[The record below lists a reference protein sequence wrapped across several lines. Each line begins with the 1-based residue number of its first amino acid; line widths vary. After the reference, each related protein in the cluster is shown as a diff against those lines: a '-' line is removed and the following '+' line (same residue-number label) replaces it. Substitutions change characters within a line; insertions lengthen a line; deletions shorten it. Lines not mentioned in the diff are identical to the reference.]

1 MTRAEQPQQP
11 GDGWPDFLIVEQAAA
26 ILRIGRTAAYAL
38 AGRYIA
44 TDGKEGMPAIRVG
57 KQLRVPRTALERWLG
72 GPLTPPVIRPA
83 LTPVALARSSERRS
97 YRASRSGQSSLP
109 FGA

>member
-11 GDGWPDFLIVEQAAA
+11 GDGWPDFLTVEQAAE

-38 AGRYIA
+38 VGRYFA
-44 TDGKEGMPAIRVG
+44 TDGREGMPAIRIG
-57 KQLRVPRTALERWLG
+57 KQLRVPRAALERWLG
-72 GPLTPPVIRPA
+72 GPLTPPARPA
-83 LTPVALARSSERRS
+83 VLAPVASTRSSRARTQRAPRS
-97 YRASRSGQSSLP
+97 VQSSLP

>member
-11 GDGWPDFLIVEQAAA
+11 GDGWPDFLTVEQAAE

-38 AGRYIA
+38 VGRYFA
-44 TDGKEGMPAIRVG
+44 TDGEEGMPAIRVG

-72 GPLTPPVIRPA
+72 GPLTPPVTAPA
-83 LTPVALARSSERRS
+83 LTPVPLARSSQRGSRR
-97 YRASRSGQSSLP
+97 APRSGQSSLP